1 MAASRE
7 KSSDG
12 VMLNF
17 GFVFFGL
24 AVSFGMNIEEG
35 FLNRLGF
42 DLDIL
47 MVTAIA
53 FVVTGLIAHRSL
65 ALIVAVIL
73 LTLGANVPPEEAARL
88 GYDPDILVAALF
100 VLITIPY
107 IKKWIHN
114 TGIYRGRPRRW

>member
-1 MAASRE
+1 
-7 KSSDG
+7 
-12 VMLNF
+12 MLNF

-53 FVVTGLIAHRSL
+53 FVVTG
-65 ALIVAVIL
+65 
-73 LTLGANVPPEEAARL
+73 
-88 GYDPDILVAALF
+88 
-100 VLITIPY
+100 
-107 IKKWIHN
+107 
-114 TGIYRGRPRRW
+114 